1 MESTQSKNGWVHG
14 LMFFTIVLVAFSFP
28 VGAAITHALPSE
40 VMMLIRFGMASALFA
55 PYVFLKHG
63 WLLPRFKTLMGY
75 GLLSLPL
82 VAFFYCMFASLR
94 YTTALNTGALYT
106 TVPAMTALAAY
117 FINRSVS
124 TKQRSIGLLL
134 GTLGALWIIFRG
146 DLEAVLTLNVNK
158 GDLIFL
164 LGCVFM
170 GVYSP
175 LVKRL
180 YNQEP
185 MAVMTF
191 WVIFMGTGVLLLMS
205 WGELGRIEWLQVD
218 PNVYLGLGYLAVFTT
233 LFSFFVLQLAT
244 VKIGATKVAAYGFLT
259 PLMVV
264 VLSIL
269 LGESQFDWQ
278 FIPGMFLVVLALL
291 LINID
296 TKSIFKAK
304 DTGKIHDYK
313 RAIKT

>member
-1 MESTQSKNGWVHG
+1 MEPTQSKNGWVHG
-14 LMFFTIVLVAFSFP
+14 LMFFTVVLVAFSFP

-63 WLLPRFKTLMGY
+63 WVLPSFKALMGY

-106 TVPAMTALAAY
+106 TVPAMTAVAAY
-117 FINRSVS
+117 FINKSVS
-124 TKQRSIGLLL
+124 TRQRSIGLLL
-134 GTLGALWIIFRG
+134 GTVGALWIVFRG

-170 GVYSP
+170 GIYNP

-191 WVIFMGTGVLLLMS
+191 WVILMGTVVLLMMS
-205 WGELGRIEWLQVD
+205 WGELKHVQWLQVD
-218 PNVYLGLGYLAVFTT
+218 PSVYLGLGYLAIFTT

-244 VKIGATKVAAYGFLT
+244 VKLGATKVAAYGFLT
-259 PLMVV
+259 PIMVV
-264 VLSIL
+264 ALSVLI
-269 LGESQFDWQ
+269 GETPFDWQ
-278 FIPGMFLVVLALL
+278 FIPGIFLVVLALL
-291 LINID
+291 LINVD
-296 TKSIFKAK
+296 TKVMFKTKECVQSA
-304 DTGKIHDYK
+304 
-313 RAIKT
+313 